1 MVSGVKAKLG
11 DGSSGDPIAQVLGST
26 LEAYSGA
33 LRSLAAV
40 GSLALELCYGSLLE
54 LYTGHGSL

>member
-1 MVSGVKAKLG
+1 MGL
-11 DGSSGDPIAQVLGST
+11 QETLVLGST

-33 LRSLAAV
+33 LRSPAAV
-40 GSLALELCYGSLLE
+40 GSLALELCCGSLLE